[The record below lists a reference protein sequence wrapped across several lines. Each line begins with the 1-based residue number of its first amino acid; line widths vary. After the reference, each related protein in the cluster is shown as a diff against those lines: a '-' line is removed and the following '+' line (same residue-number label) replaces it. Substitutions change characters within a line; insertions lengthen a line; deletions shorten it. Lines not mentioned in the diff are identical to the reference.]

1 MSHSIKHLVTA
12 LIAVVVITAATLGG
26 FFGGQNTRAS
36 GTEVSAKIS
45 AAVNRTVAE
54 QKRIR
59 RKALRE
65 TRAAQKSHDAA
76 IMHRL
81 RVKLTKLAERKSAAS
96 YQSGH
101 STGYASG
108 NADGYSSGTTD
119 GLIAGSDDLTCS
131 DDPDV
136 DWLPA
141 CSW

>member
-1 MSHSIKHLVTA
+1 MSRSIKHLLTA
-12 LIAVVVITAATLGG
+12 LIAVLVITAATLGG

-36 GTEVSAKIS
+36 GTEVGAKVS
-45 AAVNRTVAE
+45 AAVSRTVAQ
-54 QKRIR
+54 QKLIR

-65 TRAAQKSHDAA
+65 TRAAQKRHDARV
-76 IMHRL
+76 MHRL
-81 RVKLTKLAERKSAAS
+81 SVKLTKLAERKSAAS
-96 YQSGH
+96 YQSGQ

-119 GLIAGSDDLTCS
+119 GLIEGSDDLTCS

-136 DWLPA
+136 EWLPA